1 MREIRGD
8 IFDVEADA
16 ICVTTNMMI
25 NKLGAAVMGRGLAL
39 GFAQRYPAL
48 PALLGED
55 VRYRNGRVFSLRIA
69 GEPRAI
75 VSLPTKASWRDPSTI
90 ELVEKSVQGL
100 VRLAHFHGWSKVVL
114 PRPGCGLG
122 GLEWADVKK
131 VIEPIL
137 DDRFYVITPG
147 GEEA

>member
-16 ICVTTNMMI
+16 ICVTTNMVT
-25 NKLGAAVMGRGLAL
+25 GRFGAVMGRGLAL
-39 GFAQRYPAL
+39 GFAQKYPTL

-55 VRYRNGRVFSLRIA
+55 IRYRQGKVFAVRLH

-75 VSLPTKASWRDPSTI
+75 INLPTKGHWRNPSSI
-90 ELVEKSVQGL
+90 ELVEASIRSL
-100 VRLAHFHGWSKVVL
+100 VKLTDFNEWSKVVL

-122 GLEWADVKK
+122 GLDWKDVKA
-131 VIEPIL
+131 VIEPLL
-137 DDRFYVITPG
+137 DDRFYVITP
-147 GEEA
+147 